1 MLLESSLKGAYW
13 LLRILI
19 VYYSKTG
26 NTEAISNSIKEALE
40 STYLVDM
47 LKIQMVKE
55 YGEHLSHLNPRIFLD
70 TILNRKPRIKAVADV
85 NPYDLV
91 CVGTPNWYG
100 RTAPPVNA
108 FIEKLTSIEGKKA
121 IGFVSSGWGRKSYAD
136 DLRKRLEKRG
146 LKVVKAL
153 SLTLRKISE
162 TQLREIREILAS
174 ADQVI

>member
-1 MLLESSLKGAYW
+1 MLLESSLNGAYW

-55 YGEHLSHLNPRIFLD
+55 YGEHLFHLNPRIFLD
-70 TILNRKPRIKAVADV
+70 IILNRKPRIKAVADV

-91 CVGTPNWYG
+91 FVGTSNWYG

-153 SLTLRKISE
+153 SLMLRKISE
-162 TQLREIREILAS
+162 TQLIEIREILAS